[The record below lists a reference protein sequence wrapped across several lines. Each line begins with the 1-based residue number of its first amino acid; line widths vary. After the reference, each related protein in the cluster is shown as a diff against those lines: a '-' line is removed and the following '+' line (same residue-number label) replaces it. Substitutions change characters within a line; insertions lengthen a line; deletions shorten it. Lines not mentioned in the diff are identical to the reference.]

1 MAITVTTACLGSLGT
16 NAYLVDTGKH
26 VVLVDPAVDGP
37 ALRELVGDRRVDYV
51 VDTHGHYDHV
61 GGNWAI
67 PSGAVCIH
75 EADADLVAMFFPQHP
90 PFGRYLRD
98 GEELVPGVRV
108 LHTPGHS
115 PGSVILVME
124 EALVTGDL
132 LFAGSVGRT
141 DFPGGSEEDME
152 RSLRKILALSGEFDV
167 YPGHGEATTLE
178 RERRRNPF
186 LRGLT

>member
-1 MAITVTTACLGSLGT
+1 MAIKVRSACLGSLGT
-16 NAYLVDTGKH
+16 NAYLIEAGHRT
-26 VVLVDPAVDGP
+26 LLIDPAVDSAG
-37 ALRELVGDRRVDYV
+37 LRALVGDRKVDLV
-51 VDTHGHYDHV
+51 VDTHGHYDHI

-67 PSGAVCIH
+67 PSGVVCIH
-75 EADADLVAMFFPQHP
+75 EADAELVSLFFPKHP
-90 PFGRYLRD
+90 AVQRMLRD
-98 GEELVPGVRV
+98 GEDLVEGVRV

-115 PGSVILVME
+115 PGSIVLVLDGI
-124 EALVTGDL
+124 LVTGDL

-141 DFPGGSEEDME
+141 DLPGGSDEEME
-152 RSLRKILALSGEFDV
+152 KSLRKLLALPGDYVV